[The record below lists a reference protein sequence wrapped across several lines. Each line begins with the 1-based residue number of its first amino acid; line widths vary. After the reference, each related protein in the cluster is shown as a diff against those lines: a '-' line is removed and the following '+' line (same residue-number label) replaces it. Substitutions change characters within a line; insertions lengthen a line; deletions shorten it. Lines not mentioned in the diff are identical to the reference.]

1 MKFLIYISLCFFLFI
16 NATFFAAS
24 LSKIFTEKD
33 ESLSAVFIFGTA
45 TFINLAFIHTMRKKR
60 KATKAAQLDTV
71 LLGIAIKNNGLITA
85 TDLALGSQLTIEEAN
100 TYLEDSHTKG
110 LCGRRYAEDSYIAV
124 YEFERELTKD
134 EKLNSKYVKI

>member
-1 MKFLIYISLCFFLFI
+1 MFL
-16 NATFFAAS
+16 
-24 LSKIFTEKD
+24 
-33 ESLSAVFIFGTA
+33 FGTA

-60 KATKAAQLDTV
+60 KVTEAREIDTV
-71 LLGIAIKNNGLITA
+71 LLNIAIKNNGLITA

-100 TYLEDSHTKG
+100 TYLEDSHNKG